1 MDNDT
6 IEMDKLDAKIEV
18 RLPTIT
24 KNFLSELS
32 REQKVKLNY
41 EIIKLMVEHIHM
53 SCIDY
58 NKYTSTKSKDT
69 L

>member
-32 REQKVKLNY
+32 REQKVKL
-41 EIIKLMVEHIHM
+41 
-53 SCIDY
+53 
-58 NKYTSTKSKDT
+58 
-69 L
+69 